1 MDTYNLLTTQQNTNI
16 YRDGPEQLSD
26 AVTEQDKNL
35 LVLSGRLGCGLDC
48 SHGHP
53 QLSFGYVRPTGLRLG
68 MPVEVNGEGDK
79 IVIQIKTIIRV
90 LINQILHY

>member
-1 MDTYNLLTTQQNTNI
+1 LTTQQNTNI

-53 QLSFGYVRPTGLRLG
+53 QLSFGYVHPTGLRLG